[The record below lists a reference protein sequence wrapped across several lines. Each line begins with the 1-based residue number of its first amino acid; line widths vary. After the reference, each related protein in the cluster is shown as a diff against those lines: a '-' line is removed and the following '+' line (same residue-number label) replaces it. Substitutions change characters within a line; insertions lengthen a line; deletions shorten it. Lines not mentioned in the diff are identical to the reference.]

1 MEKKMD
7 AMLPALLVTEQL
19 RSVCLVGM
27 APVLSQ
33 WQLSAAATAPRLSQ
47 KGAQ

>member
-19 RSVCLVGM
+19 SGPRAGVGK
-27 APVLSQ
+27 APQS
-33 WQLSAAATAPRLSQ
+33 
-47 KGAQ
+47 